1 MTSPSRTLTP
11 AARKLTMVAGAKF
24 HQGLSS
30 LDSAEHP
37 QAEMLKSAMD
47 VARFVFADG
56 RWKNR
61 SRQLLENSKL
71 NKSILATEARGMK
84 VPGGYDLATPEVGL
98 LLEAVL
104 DIYQSNSYDTRSS
117 RRVASL
123 YEMVVASIQ
132 TR

>member
-1 MTSPSRTLTP
+1 
-11 AARKLTMVAGAKF
+11 MVAGAKF

-30 LDSAEHP
+30 LNSAEHP

-61 SRQLLENSKL
+61 SRQLLEKSKL
-71 NKSILATEARGMK
+71 NKVILAPEARSIK
-84 VPGGYDLATPEVGL
+84 LPGGYDLATSEVGL

-123 YEMVVASIQ
+123 YEMVVAGIQ
-132 TR
+132 AR

>member
-1 MTSPSRTLTP
+1 
-11 AARKLTMVAGAKF
+11 MVAGAKF

-61 SRQLLENSKL
+61 SRQ
-71 NKSILATEARGMK
+71 
-84 VPGGYDLATPEVGL
+84 
-98 LLEAVL
+98 
-104 DIYQSNSYDTRSS
+104 
-117 RRVASL
+117 
-123 YEMVVASIQ
+123 
-132 TR
+132 